1 MISLRACRRSACCDA
16 CCSTK
21 SASIDLMTPSRR
33 ILMTAIV
40 RSIIALTR
48 EIGLE
53 VTADGVETG
62 AQADALIALGCVRQQ
77 GHLYA
82 PALPEE
88 GFENYLLRRLAE
100 QYVQAADT
108 RPTWNTHELT

>member
-1 MISLRACRRSACCDA
+1 M
-16 CCSTK
+16 
-21 SASIDLMTPSRR
+21 
-33 ILMTAIV
+33 
-40 RSIIALTR
+40 
-48 EIGLE
+48 
-53 VTADGVETG
+53 
-62 AQADALIALGCVRQQ
+62 RQQ

-82 PALPEE
+82 PALPED